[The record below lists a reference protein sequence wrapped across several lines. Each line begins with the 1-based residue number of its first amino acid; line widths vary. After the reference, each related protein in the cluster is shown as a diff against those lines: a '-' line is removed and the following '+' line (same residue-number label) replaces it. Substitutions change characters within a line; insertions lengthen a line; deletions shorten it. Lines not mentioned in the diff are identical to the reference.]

1 MDVEIPS
8 AQPDPRTAQVYS
20 VNLQKG
26 GFVDETKG
34 DLTTVFSGQTI
45 FHSYLLEFGT
55 WGLLDQK
62 ETGNQEEIKTKRKK
76 CEKKKGLRSN

>member
-8 AQPDPRTAQVYS
+8 AQPDLRTAQVYS

-26 GFVDETKG
+26 GFMDETKG

-62 ETGNQEEIKTKRKK
+62 RLETRRRLKQKERN
-76 CEKKKGLRSN
+76 EKKRV